1 MQTQVGLNMTFVL
14 SEICAYNA
22 FFFLI
27 ITGLTLPEKE
37 PTRYFQYEDD
47 TPQRQPLTDL
57 TLDDLSSDSEICAK
71 YFDKNVKPFAGN
83 KKKESQ
89 SSIFED
95 ISKMGKGLCSL
106 KITPERVAKV
116 VPDRIFSLAIHPT
129 NSKLLIA
136 AGGKWGNFFVMV
148 LVTNFYCSQRYWNGS
163 Y

>member
-1 MQTQVGLNMTFVL
+1 MTFYAFCNL
-14 SEICAYNA
+14 RLLTYNT
-22 FFFLI
+22 FL
-27 ITGLTLPEKE
+27 TNAGLTLPEKE

-47 TPQRQPLTDL
+47 TPQRHPLTDL
-57 TLDDLSSDSEICAK
+57 TLDDLSSDSETCAK

-95 ISKMGKGLCSL
+95 ISKMGKGLASL

-136 AGGKWGNFFVMV
+136 AGGKWGNFISVTVYQFFVAKV
-148 LVTNFYCSQRYWNGS
+148 AVK
-163 Y
+163 